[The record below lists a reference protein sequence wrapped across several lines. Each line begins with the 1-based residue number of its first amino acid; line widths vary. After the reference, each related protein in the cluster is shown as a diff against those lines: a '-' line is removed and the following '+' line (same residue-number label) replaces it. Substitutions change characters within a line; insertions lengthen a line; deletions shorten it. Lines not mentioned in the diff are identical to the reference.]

1 MFVYNQAYNICL
13 NLWQKEQERNRK
25 LEKADRKYRNGTSY
39 DRVIKRALKLRKIPF
54 SSVVIQ
60 RAEIN
65 FLEAVKRAFSKYV
78 VNERNKALSKA
89 KTPKEKAK
97 ALSIGFPKFK
107 SSKDVRQSFVWSNQN
122 VSIKE
127 TDKRNAILRIM
138 KQNIK
143 LRYHR
148 KLPKDYKLTSVVIS
162 RDASGYYASIGIS
175 FEKEMEQVSIDNL
188 NEENCIGIDMNVY
201 NFAIS
206 SEIDFLFEPISNLV
220 SVESGN
226 FINNG
231 SSNRKIL
238 SEKDVIRRLKRKQS
252 RRILVSKK
260 SKTKLGS
267 NYKKTQK
274 KLNKLHKKITNKRN
288 GSISS
293 NLLQI
298 NKQI

>member
-1 MFVYNQAYNICL
+1 
-13 NLWQKEQERNRK
+13 
-25 LEKADRKYRNGTSY
+25 
-39 DRVIKRALKLRKIPF
+39 
-54 SSVVIQ
+54 
-60 RAEIN
+60 
-65 FLEAVKRAFSKYV
+65 
-78 VNERNKALSKA
+78 
-89 KTPKEKAK
+89 
-97 ALSIGFPKFK
+97 
-107 SSKDVRQSFVWSNQN
+107 
-122 VSIKE
+122 
-127 TDKRNAILRIM
+127 
-138 KQNIK
+138 
-143 LRYHR
+143 
-148 KLPKDYKLTSVVIS
+148 
-162 RDASGYYASIGIS
+162 
-175 FEKEMEQVSIDNL
+175 
-188 NEENCIGIDMNVY
+188 VY
-201 NFAIS
+201 NFAVS
-206 SEIDFLFEPISNLV
+206 NNVDFLFEPISNLV